1 MILWHYTCE
10 HAAPKIRA
18 AGMLHG
24 SAHRMLPQIGP
35 IVWLTDLDIGAR
47 VQLGLPPIQPDCD
60 RVAYRVQVELEEPIR
75 WASWARRNLPKAQW
89 TAVEANC
96 PGSLVAQ
103 WWLSLASVPIVSIE
117 RNS

>member
-1 MILWHYTCE
+1 MILWHYTCD

-18 AGMLHG
+18 SGMLHG

-47 VQLGLPPIQPDCD
+47 VQLGLPPIQPGCD
-60 RVAYRVQVELEEPIR
+60 RVAYRVTVELAEPLR